1 MIKKIKLF
9 ALSAFALTAFA
20 LTAWATQSPAWAHT
34 TDETEWLLEILARV
48 QDNNPRGTLVRKGV
62 KYKWEMFREGKANRY
77 QVKIHREKDGASNLV
92 YSTTVIVSDKRSSGE
107 GYTVKLFYSVNN
119 DYSWKLEPQSYLAV
133 TFKGN
138 EVVSREVMGKMKEF
152 EDNNHGLSEA
162 ELNDKTSPDPN
173 TYKDEEIRYMAAAT
187 RYLIYKYTKLM
198 KP

>member
-1 MIKKIKLF
+1 MKKVKLF
-9 ALSAFALTAFA
+9 ALSAFALT
-20 LTAWATQSPAWAHT
+20 TWATQMPTWAHT
-34 TDETEWLLEILARV
+34 PDETELLLEVLAHV

-77 QVKIHREKDGASNLV
+77 QVKIHREKGGAANLV

-107 GYTVKLFYSVNN
+107 GYTVKLFYSINN

-138 EVVSREVMGKMKEF
+138 TVVSREAMGKMKEF
-152 EDNNHGLSEA
+152 ENNDHGLSEA
-162 ELNDKTSPDPN
+162 ELNAKTSPDPN
-173 TYKDEEIRYMAAAT
+173 YKDEEIRYMAAAT
-187 RYLIYKYTKLM
+187 RYLIYKYPKLM